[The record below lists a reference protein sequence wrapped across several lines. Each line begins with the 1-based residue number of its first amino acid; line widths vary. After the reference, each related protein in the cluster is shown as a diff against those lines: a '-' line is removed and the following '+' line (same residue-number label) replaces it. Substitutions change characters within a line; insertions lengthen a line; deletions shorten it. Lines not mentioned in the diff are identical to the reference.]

1 MSGPIEVTCSHCEG
15 AGEIT
20 WYTSCIAGGL
30 DYQVRC
36 LACHGT
42 GWVPVTSMPGWA
54 QAQADLV
61 RADQLRRHQAALDAE
76 LAYQTGVAAEL
87 VDVQR
92 MLDDQADDYAHL
104 PEVGETRP

>member
-20 WYTSCIAGGL
+20 CHTSC
-30 DYQVRC
+30 C
-36 LACHGT
+36 PACHGT

-87 VDVQR
+87 V
-92 MLDDQADDYAHL
+92 AG
-104 PEVGETRP
+104 EVEQ

>member
-15 AGEIT
+15 AGEMT
-20 WYTSCIAGGL
+20 CHTSCLAGGL

-36 LACHGT
+36 PDCHGT

-87 VDVQR
+87 V
-92 MLDDQADDYAHL
+92 AG
-104 PEVGETRP
+104 EVEQ

>member
-1 MSGPIEVTCSHCEG
+1 MSGLIEVTCSHCEG
-15 AGEIT
+15 AGEMTWYTSGEMT

-36 LACHGT
+36 PACHGT

-87 VDVQR
+87 V
-92 MLDDQADDYAHL
+92 AG
-104 PEVGETRP
+104 EVEQ